1 MVGVVVVVN
10 AEVKGSSLGPEKFR
24 PKRKFEREKKS
35 CQKNFQRKNVFFH
48 LSSTWSDPSFAF
60 SWLFRSE
67 SHCGKAFRMA

>member
-1 MVGVVVVVN
+1 MGGVVGVNV
-10 AEVKGSSLGPEKFR
+10 EVEGSSLGPEKFR
-24 PKRKFEREKKS
+24 PKRKFEREK
-35 CQKNFQRKNVFFH
+35 NPVRKIFNEKKFFFH